1 MHFIDVQKPYTPSH
15 IRQMLLNL
23 AMDLEARRD
32 LWKYPTAK
40 QIEAEEADPNLMDE
54 RWFLVFGRSL
64 EETFVRNGLA
74 DILKWLDFR
83 HPSVAFEIHSLTD
96 QLTKLIPAKP
106 NIGLDDQDHIIVQL
120 AQAAFHLR
128 QYADSIPIEES
139 SEVSQKNSDNS
150 KKQDAAELDVVS
162 NEIEEVLSTN
172 KQDILKAM
180 LENGAIDS
188 DSRITAD
195 KIVVAVAGPDVDS
208 GAFKDPLADLTK
220 GSEPFLNSRT
230 GRGGGYWLTKH
241 GISRA
246 KKL

>member
-64 EETFVRNGLA
+64 EENFVRNGLE

-128 QYADSIPIEES
+128 QYADSIPVEES
-139 SEVSQKNSDNS
+139 SKGNNTLEQQESEVPIEQGLQLPKSAQRAWAGFKHVEKDLPDNATDD
-150 KKQDAAELDVVS
+150 DAYEALCELKGEHVV
-162 NEIEEVLSTN
+162 
-172 KQDILKAM
+172 
-180 LENGAIDS
+180 
-188 DSRITAD
+188 AD
-195 KIVVAVAGPDVDS
+195 KLPKRESWKRYLRSARNYYDENKNTPRVGRDVESGSIVRQSDC
-208 GAFKDPLADLTK
+208 
-220 GSEPFLNSRT
+220 
-230 GRGGGYWLTKH
+230 
-241 GISRA
+241 
-246 KKL
+246 